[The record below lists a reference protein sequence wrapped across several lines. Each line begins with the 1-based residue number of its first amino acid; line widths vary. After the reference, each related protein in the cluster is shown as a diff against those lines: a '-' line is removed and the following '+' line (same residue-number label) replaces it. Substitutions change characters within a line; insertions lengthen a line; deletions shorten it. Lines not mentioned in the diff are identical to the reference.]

1 MNKKRATI
9 ISGLIVVLLLGT
21 LLLLKHVD
29 NSARAILEAKITA
42 DDDSRTS
49 FATIYDNGKV
59 EKSRSSQNKQFVKP
73 IEVDPQVFVDHTDK
87 KNNTYLNFPHQKNYE
102 ALKTQ

>member
-29 NSARAILEAKITA
+29 NSASAIPNAETSSPTIDRSPIVHELSIILRIFMLKPDSKI
-42 DDDSRTS
+42 R
-49 FATIYDNGKV
+49 IGRK
-59 EKSRSSQNKQFVKP
+59 
-73 IEVDPQVFVDHTDK
+73 I
-87 KNNTYLNFPHQKNYE
+87 
-102 ALKTQ
+102 

>member
-29 NSARAILEAKITA
+29 NSASAILEAKITA
-42 DDDSRTS
+42 DDDSGTS
-49 FATIYDNGKV
+49 FATIYDNGKDR
-59 EKSRSSQNKQFVKP
+59 KSV
-73 IEVDPQVFVDHTDK
+73 V
-87 KNNTYLNFPHQKNYE
+87 
-102 ALKTQ
+102 